1 MQKRLYNFL
10 QENNALLDTNHAS
23 KQHLMIWSPTRI
35 DAQLDAA
42 QHQHGG
48 SAGMHGFE
56 MTIPDKP
63 RSRHQRY
70 CLTALGVALRRRLE
84 APHG

>member
-1 MQKRLYNFL
+1 
-10 QENNALLDTNHAS
+10 
-23 KQHLMIWSPTRI
+23 MIWSPTRI

-42 QHQHGG
+42 LSG

-63 RSRHQRY
+63 RNRHQRY